1 MLKPDYHNSIVNLVA
16 SLSNALGVG
25 AEKYEPLALLE
36 GLKLSDRPLIL
47 LIVDGLGDNFLQRHR
62 HSFLYRHRCGRLSSV
77 FPPTTATAITSFF
90 TGVGPQQHGITGW
103 YTYFRELGTVV
114 TVLPFI
120 PRYGGASFEEADISP
135 AQLVVQGSL
144 LNKLALP
151 SHVILPQHLIDS
163 SYSCFLSGRATR
175 HGYKSL
181 PEMFAC
187 IEKLANLDSSG
198 LVIAYWA
205 GLDSYAH
212 EHGIDSPEVEA
223 LFRELD
229 LGCQKTLSLLAERGH
244 RIIISSDHGLID
256 CPEDKAIH
264 LDEHPRLASMLT
276 LPLCGEP
283 RCAYCYVRSDRREEF
298 ERYITEEL
306 SLACEL
312 KKSREMIS
320 EGFFGLGQPARQLE
334 ERVGEY
340 VLLMRDKY
348 TLQDRILSE
357 KRYRL
362 HGVHGGLSEE
372 ELYVPLIL
380 I

>member
-1 MLKPDYHNSIVNLVA
+1 
-16 SLSNALGVG
+16 
-25 AEKYEPLALLE
+25 
-36 GLKLSDRPLIL
+36 
-47 LIVDGLGDNFLQRHR
+47 
-62 HSFLYRHRCGRLSSV
+62 
-77 FPPTTATAITSFF
+77 
-90 TGVGPQQHGITGW
+90 
-103 YTYFRELGTVV
+103 
-114 TVLPFI
+114 
-120 PRYGGASFEEADISP
+120 
-135 AQLVVQGSL
+135 
-144 LNKLALP
+144 
-151 SHVILPQHLIDS
+151 
-163 SYSCFLSGRATR
+163 
-175 HGYKSL
+175 
-181 PEMFAC
+181 MFAC

-256 CPEDKAIH
+256 CPEDKAIY

-283 RCAYCYVRSDRREEF
+283 RCAYCYVRSDMREEF

-320 EGFFGLGQPARQLE
+320 EDFFGLGQPARQLE

-348 TLQDRILSE
+348 TLKDRILSE